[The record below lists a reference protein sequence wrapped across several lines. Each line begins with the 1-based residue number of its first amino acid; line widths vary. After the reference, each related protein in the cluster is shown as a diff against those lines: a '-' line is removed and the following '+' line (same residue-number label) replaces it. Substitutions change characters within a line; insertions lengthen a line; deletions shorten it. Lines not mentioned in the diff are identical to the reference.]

1 MMKHTQ
7 NRPRRS
13 RLTRLAAGWM
23 AAAGACVLAAAAS
36 VQAAPAAQTGSL
48 ASAQNRLQALQSAGL
63 GAGNYNWEKAQCWLV
78 AANTAQSENDRSGFA
93 GQAQQ
98 EAEQLLSVLEAD
110 KNAAPRYG
118 SSMAVSLRPDLQA
131 QLKDLQAQHGAKCG
145 AQNLAC
151 AEVQLARATHELHR
165 FGRKA
170 AAPYLQ
176 VAQCAVD
183 DAKKQIAACAPPPP
197 PPAPLVQEQ
206 LRIEADGHFYF
217 DRSGR
222 TDLLPEGRK
231 KIEDLAQALKTWK
244 KVESIHIIGFTD
256 RLGSEAYNL
265 RLSQARAETV
275 RSYLQNQQVPV
286 EQISVVGLGKL
297 KPVTKPEQC
306 PSTLPRKALIDCLQ
320 PDRRIEIQL
329 VGNK

>member
-7 NRPRRS
+7 NKPCRS
-13 RLTRLAAGWM
+13 RLTRLVAGWI
-23 AAAGACVLAAAAS
+23 AGASVLAAAS
-36 VQAAPAAQTGSL
+36 VQAAPAAQTGGL
-48 ASAQNRLQALQSAGL
+48 VNAQNRLQALQGAGL

-78 AANTAQSENDRSGFA
+78 AATTAQSENDRSGFA

-110 KNAAPRYG
+110 KSAAPRYG

-131 QLKDLQAQHGAKCG
+131 HLKDLQTQHGAKCG

-151 AEVQLARATHELHR
+151 AEVQLARATHELNR
-165 FGRKA
+165 FGRRA

-183 DAKKQIAACAPPPP
+183 EAKKQIAACAPPP
-197 PPAPLVQEQ
+197 APLVREQ
-206 LRIEADGHFYF
+206 LRIDADGYFYF
-217 DRSGR
+217 DRSGG

-231 KIEDLAQALKTWK
+231 KIEDLAQTLKTWK
-244 KVESIHIIGFTD
+244 KIESVHIIGFTD

-275 RSYLQNQQVPV
+275 RSYLQSQQVPV
-286 EQISVVGLGKL
+286 EQISVAGLGKL
-297 KPVTKPEQC
+297 KPVTTPEQC

-329 VGNK
+329 IGSK